1 MDDDDDTADGDRNER
16 YLAGVKE
23 EAAMLQVFSFDSK
36 PRIATWLKYPYLML

>member
-1 MDDDDDTADGDRNER
+1 MDDDDGTADGGGKER

-36 PRIATWLKYPYLML
+36 PRIATWLKYPFLML